1 MREDLQKL
9 MSLKPDI
16 KVIIKKDR
24 YIYDTKEMPHIAYDI
39 DDLNEGDFMYVLI
52 VDDRDLVKYGEL

>member
-1 MREDLQKL
+1 MKENLQ
-9 MSLKPDI
+9 SLIKMKPDI

-39 DDLNEGDFMYVLI
+39 D
-52 VDDRDLVKYGEL
+52 EL